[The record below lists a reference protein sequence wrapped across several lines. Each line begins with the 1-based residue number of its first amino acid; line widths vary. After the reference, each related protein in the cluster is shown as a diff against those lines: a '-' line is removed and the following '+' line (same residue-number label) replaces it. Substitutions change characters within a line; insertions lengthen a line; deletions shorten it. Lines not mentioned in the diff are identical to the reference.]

1 MLTKT
6 NKINKEI
13 IRKIA
18 KTQKFFGTNKFV
30 IQENRNENNEIYITE
45 NKEDKCWLKYGVSI
59 LKQNVKTEKP
69 NIKRK

>member
-45 NKEDKCWLKYGVSI
+45 NKEDKC
-59 LKQNVKTEKP
+59 
-69 NIKRK
+69 